1 MKLYVQTAVGDT
13 VFGFSSRG
21 VGETVPVD
29 MLPADSMVVCA
40 TEMDL
45 RERTDSFM
53 ERLAGKRAFSVPV
66 VLARGSM
73 RLPAAYGRPDYQ
85 ALGGAAR
92 GYSAPM
98 ILDRL
103 LGRDREGAGTK
114 RIGAMVF
121 GTPFGHPGERLII
134 AYAVDEE
141 GKFSQ
146 PAHLGSLDGE
156 EGVAVVAR
164 SQDYHLVDFLRV
176 EGPEAARVPV
186 RVFDAPEVAAATQSL
201 RGHFYGGKKDSEW
214 GVREWRRIGVAS
226 LLLAM
231 AAGGGVGWL
240 VVQTRSLHAETQRLE
255 SETRS
260 IQTATDQMGV
270 SAVPAVAKGLG
281 LSPQALL
288 TTLERTWVKN
298 SLVRLDACATPPCR
312 TLDGRTVGST
322 ARFDVLVQGEIVAA
336 SGPSQDAPMPYEAIG
351 DLLDRIHQPA
361 PPGTQTKGLALTN
374 DGRSYYVGFEFQS
387 EMAPPLLRLAA
398 GAGR

>member
-1 MKLYVQTAVGDT
+1 MKIYVQTTVGDT
-13 VFGFSSRG
+13 VVGFSSRG
-21 VGETVPVD
+21 VGETITVD

-45 RERTDSFM
+45 RERTESFM

-66 VLARGSM
+66 VLARGGM

-103 LGRDREGAGTK
+103 LGREGAGTK
-114 RIGAMVF
+114 RIAALVF

-134 AYAVDEE
+134 AYAVDAE

-146 PAHLGSLDGE
+146 RAHLGSLDGE

-164 SQDYHLVDFLRV
+164 SQDYHLVDFLHV
-176 EGPEAARVPV
+176 EGPDATRVPV
-186 RVFDAPEVAAATQSL
+186 RVFDAAEVEAATKSL
-201 RGHFYGGKKDSEW
+201 RGHYYGGKKDSEW
-214 GVREWRRIGVAS
+214 GVREWRRIGLAS

-231 AAGGGVGWL
+231 AAGGGLGWL
-240 VVQTRSLHAETQRLE
+240 VLQTRTLNAETQRLE
-255 SETRS
+255 AETRAT
-260 IQTATDQMGV
+260 QTATDQMGV
-270 SAVPAVAKGLG
+270 SAVPVIAKGMG

-298 SLVRLDACATPPCR
+298 SVVRLDACATPPCR

-322 ARFDVLVQGEIVAA
+322 ARFDVLVQGEIAAA
-336 SGPSQDAPMPYEAIG
+336 SGASQDAPMPYEAIG

-361 PPGTQTKGLALTN
+361 PPGTQTKGLAITN